1 MPSTMAL
8 MTSFDKPQAP
18 QRHRVPLIR
27 DQRRTA
33 TRFDEAY
40 ALRYNRDRF
49 APIAQRIAQ
58 LPSKQWVVG
67 SNPTGGAFTR
77 GKEQLF

>member
-1 MPSTMAL
+1 M
-8 MTSFDKPQAP
+8 
-18 QRHRVPLIR
+18 
-27 DQRRTA
+27 

-40 ALRYNRDRF
+40 TLRYNQDQF

-67 SNPTGGAFTR
+67 SNPTGGAFVTPTSFFGWR
-77 GKEQLF
+77 KDNKKPVSFDRRASSADDVEGVRHNS